1 MYEELLKEFKIF
13 REQVYAKFAEYD
25 EILRTLIGSNSEK
38 IVSTFTDENA
48 LKVIDL
54 YPVWSVGIAVA
65 KDSRYQ
71 YEGKLYKCV
80 QAHTTQADWAPDV
93 TPALWVIVSLEEW
106 PEWVQPAGAH
116 DAYAKGDKV
125 THSSKKWTS
134 DVDANVWEP
143 GVYGWTEV
151 VE

>member
-1 MYEELLKEFKIF
+1 MLTHKNLIDYMVAG
-13 REQVYAKFAEYD
+13 RGTVSD
-25 EILRTLIGSNSEK
+25 EAALEVLTIYPKWEDNIGKTITNDD
-38 IVSTFTDENA
+38 ITRGLN
-48 LKVIDL
+48 
-54 YPVWSVGIAVA
+54 
-65 KDSRYQ
+65 RYQ
-71 YEGKLYKCV
+71 HNGELYKVV
-80 QAHTTQADWAPDV
+80 QPTVFQTQYEPGAEGTSSIFV
-93 TPALWVIVSLEEW
+93 KISLEEW
-106 PEWVQPAGAH
+106 PEWIQPTGAH

>member
-1 MYEELLKEFKIF
+1 MKHADLVAFLKAA
-13 REQVYAKFAEYD
+13 RLTVD
-25 EILRTLIGSNSEK
+25 DNT
-38 IVSTFTDENA
+38 A
-48 LKVIDL
+48 LTGIEL
-54 YPVWSVGIAVA
+54 YPVWTVGIAVA

-80 QAHTTQADWAPDV
+80 QAHTTQADWTPDV
-93 TPALWVIVSLEEW
+93 TPALRVIVSLEEW
-106 PEWVQPAGAH
+106 PEWVQPTGSH

-125 THSSKKWTS
+125 THNSKKWTS

-151 VE
+151 VEQRM

>member
-1 MYEELLKEFKIF
+1 MNEILKEFKTF

-48 LKVIDL
+48 VKVIDL
-54 YPVWSVGIAVA
+54 YPVWTVGIAVA

-80 QAHTTQADWAPDV
+80 QAHTTRADWTPNV

-106 PEWVQPAGAH
+106 PEWVQPTGAH

-134 DVDANVWEP
+134 DVDANTWEP